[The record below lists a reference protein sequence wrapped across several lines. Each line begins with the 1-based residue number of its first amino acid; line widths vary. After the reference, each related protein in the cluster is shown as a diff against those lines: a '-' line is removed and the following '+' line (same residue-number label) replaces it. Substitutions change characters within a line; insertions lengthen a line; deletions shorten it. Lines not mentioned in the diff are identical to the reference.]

1 MGKSTISMAILN
13 SKLLNSQRLTIATR
27 IASKNLQP
35 APGLDLYEATWWLP
49 AYRGGR
55 GFALME

>member
-1 MGKSTISMAILN
+1 MAILN